1 MEIKI
6 NAVGFSASSQLED
19 FIQKKISKLDRYHDG
34 IIGSEVTLKLEKD
47 DNLENKVVEVLLNIK
62 GQDVFAKKNAK
73 KFEEAVDEL
82 YDVVKRQLVK
92 IKDKESRKYAEK
104 RIQTLYGNKSRRR
117 FGGVLF
123 RRGGG

>member
-19 FIQKKISKLDRYHDG
+19 FIQKKISKLDKYHDG

-47 DNLENKVVEVLLNIK
+47 DNLENKVVEVLLNVK
-62 GQDVFAKKNAK
+62 GQEVFAKKNAK

-92 IKDKESRKYAEK
+92 IIEKEREC
-104 RIQTLYGNKSRRR
+104 
-117 FGGVLF
+117 
-123 RRGGG
+123 

>member
-6 NAVGFSASSQLED
+6 NAVGLSASSQLED
-19 FIQKKISKLDRYHDG
+19 FIQKKISKLDKYHDG

-47 DNLENKVVEVLLNIK
+47 DNLENKVVEVLLNVK
-62 GQDVFAKKNAK
+62 GQEVFAKKNAK

-92 IKDKESRKYAEK
+92 IKEKEREC
-104 RIQTLYGNKSRRR
+104 
-117 FGGVLF
+117 
-123 RRGGG
+123 

>member
-19 FIQKKISKLDRYHDG
+19 FIQKKISKLDKYHDG

-47 DNLENKVVEVLLNIK
+47 DNLENKVVEVLLNLK
-62 GQDVFAKKNAK
+62 GQEVFAKKNAK

-92 IKDKESRKYAEK
+92 IKEKEREC
-104 RIQTLYGNKSRRR
+104 
-117 FGGVLF
+117 
-123 RRGGG
+123 

>member
-19 FIQKKISKLDRYHDG
+19 FIQKKISKLDKYHDG

-47 DNLENKVVEVLLNIK
+47 DNLENKVVEVMLNVK
-62 GQDVFAKKNAK
+62 GQEVFAKKNAK

-92 IKDKESRKYAEK
+92 IKEKEREC
-104 RIQTLYGNKSRRR
+104 
-117 FGGVLF
+117 
-123 RRGGG
+123 

>member
-19 FIQKKISKLDRYHDG
+19 FIQKKISKLDKYHDG

-47 DNLENKVVEVLLNIK
+47 DNLENKVVEVLLNVK
-62 GQDVFAKKNAK
+62 GQEVFAKKIAK

-92 IKDKESRKYAEK
+92 IKEKEREC
-104 RIQTLYGNKSRRR
+104 
-117 FGGVLF
+117 
-123 RRGGG
+123 

>member
-19 FIQKKISKLDRYHDG
+19 FIQKKISKLDKYHYG

-47 DNLENKVVEVLLNIK
+47 DNLENKVVEVLLNVK
-62 GQDVFAKKNAK
+62 GQEVFAKKNAK

-92 IKDKESRKYAEK
+92 IKEKEREC
-104 RIQTLYGNKSRRR
+104 
-117 FGGVLF
+117 
-123 RRGGG
+123 

>member
-19 FIQKKISKLDRYHDG
+19 FIQKKISKLDKYHDG
-34 IIGSEVTLKLEKD
+34 IIGSEVTLKLEKV
-47 DNLENKVVEVLLNIK
+47 DNLENKVVEVLLNVK
-62 GQDVFAKKNAK
+62 GQEVFAKKNAK

-92 IKDKESRKYAEK
+92 IKEKEREC
-104 RIQTLYGNKSRRR
+104 
-117 FGGVLF
+117 
-123 RRGGG
+123 

>member
-19 FIQKKISKLDRYHDG
+19 FIQKKIYKLDKYHDG

-47 DNLENKVVEVLLNIK
+47 DNLENKVVEVLLNVK
-62 GQDVFAKKNAK
+62 GQEVFAKKNAK

-92 IKDKESRKYAEK
+92 IKEKEREC
-104 RIQTLYGNKSRRR
+104 
-117 FGGVLF
+117 
-123 RRGGG
+123 

>member
-19 FIQKKISKLDRYHDG
+19 FIQKKISKLDKYHEG

-47 DNLENKVVEVLLNIK
+47 DNLENKVVEVLLNVK
-62 GQDVFAKKNAK
+62 GQEVFAKKNAK

-92 IKDKESRKYAEK
+92 IKEKEREC
-104 RIQTLYGNKSRRR
+104 
-117 FGGVLF
+117 
-123 RRGGG
+123 

>member
-19 FIQKKISKLDRYHDG
+19 FIQKKISKLYKYHDG

-47 DNLENKVVEVLLNIK
+47 DNLENKVVEVLLNVK
-62 GQDVFAKKNAK
+62 GQEVFAKKNAK

-92 IKDKESRKYAEK
+92 IKEKEREC
-104 RIQTLYGNKSRRR
+104 
-117 FGGVLF
+117 
-123 RRGGG
+123 

>member
-19 FIQKKISKLDRYHDG
+19 FIQKKISKLDKYHDG

-47 DNLENKVVEVLLNIK
+47 DNLENKVVEVLLNVK
-62 GQDVFAKKNAK
+62 GQEVFAKKNAK
-73 KFEEAVDEL
+73 KFEEADDEL

-92 IKDKESRKYAEK
+92 IKEKEREC
-104 RIQTLYGNKSRRR
+104 
-117 FGGVLF
+117 
-123 RRGGG
+123 

>member
-19 FIQKKISKLDRYHDG
+19 FIQKKISKLDKYHDG

-47 DNLENKVVEVLLNIK
+47 DNLENKGVEVLLNVK
-62 GQDVFAKKNAK
+62 GQEVFAKKNAK

-92 IKDKESRKYAEK
+92 IKEKEREC
-104 RIQTLYGNKSRRR
+104 
-117 FGGVLF
+117 
-123 RRGGG
+123 

>member
-19 FIQKKISKLDRYHDG
+19 FIQKKISKLDKYHDG

-47 DNLENKVVEVLLNIK
+47 DNLVNKVVEVLLNVK
-62 GQDVFAKKNAK
+62 GQEVFAKKNAK

-92 IKDKESRKYAEK
+92 IKEKEREC
-104 RIQTLYGNKSRRR
+104 
-117 FGGVLF
+117 
-123 RRGGG
+123 

>member
-6 NAVGFSASSQLED
+6 NADGFSASSQLED
-19 FIQKKISKLDRYHDG
+19 FIQKKISKLDKYHDG

-47 DNLENKVVEVLLNIK
+47 DNLENKVVEVLLNVK
-62 GQDVFAKKNAK
+62 GQEVFAKKNAK

-92 IKDKESRKYAEK
+92 IKEKEREC
-104 RIQTLYGNKSRRR
+104 
-117 FGGVLF
+117 
-123 RRGGG
+123 

>member
-19 FIQKKISKLDRYHDG
+19 FIQKKISKLDKYLDG

-47 DNLENKVVEVLLNIK
+47 DNLENKVVEVLLNVK
-62 GQDVFAKKNAK
+62 GQEVFAKKNAK

-92 IKDKESRKYAEK
+92 IKEKEREC
-104 RIQTLYGNKSRRR
+104 
-117 FGGVLF
+117 
-123 RRGGG
+123 

>member
-19 FIQKKISKLDRYHDG
+19 FIQKKISKLDKYHDG

-47 DNLENKVVEVLLNIK
+47 DNLENKVVEVLLNVI
-62 GQDVFAKKNAK
+62 GQEVFAKKNAK

-92 IKDKESRKYAEK
+92 IKEKEREC
-104 RIQTLYGNKSRRR
+104 
-117 FGGVLF
+117 
-123 RRGGG
+123 

>member
-19 FIQKKISKLDRYHDG
+19 FIQKKISKLDKYHDG
-34 IIGSEVTLKLEKD
+34 IIASEVTLKLEKD
-47 DNLENKVVEVLLNIK
+47 DNLENKVVEVLLNVK
-62 GQDVFAKKNAK
+62 GQEVFAKKNAK

-92 IKDKESRKYAEK
+92 IKEKEREC
-104 RIQTLYGNKSRRR
+104 
-117 FGGVLF
+117 
-123 RRGGG
+123 

>member
-19 FIQKKISKLDRYHDG
+19 FIQKKISKLDKYHDG

-47 DNLENKVVEVLLNIK
+47 DNLENKVVEVLLNVK
-62 GQDVFAKKNAK
+62 GQEVFAKKNAK

-92 IKDKESRKYAEK
+92 KKEKEREC
-104 RIQTLYGNKSRRR
+104 
-117 FGGVLF
+117 
-123 RRGGG
+123 

>member
-19 FIQKKISKLDRYHDG
+19 FIQKKISKLDKYHDG

-47 DNLENKVVEVLLNIK
+47 DNLENKVVEVLLNVK
-62 GQDVFAKKNAK
+62 GQEVFAKKNAK
-73 KFEEAVDEL
+73 KFEEAVDKL

-92 IKDKESRKYAEK
+92 IKEKEREC
-104 RIQTLYGNKSRRR
+104 
-117 FGGVLF
+117 
-123 RRGGG
+123 

>member
-19 FIQKKISKLDRYHDG
+19 FIQKKISKLDKYHDG
-34 IIGSEVTLKLEKD
+34 IIGSNPPPKL
-47 DNLENKVVEVLLNIK
+47 NLVDVLLNVK
-62 GQDVFAKKNAK
+62 GQEVFAKKNAK

-92 IKDKESRKYAEK
+92 IKEKEREC
-104 RIQTLYGNKSRRR
+104 
-117 FGGVLF
+117 
-123 RRGGG
+123 

>member
-19 FIQKKISKLDRYHDG
+19 FIQKQISKLDKYHDG

-47 DNLENKVVEVLLNIK
+47 DNLENKVVEVLLNVK
-62 GQDVFAKKNAK
+62 GQEVFAKKNAK

-92 IKDKESRKYAEK
+92 IKEKEREC
-104 RIQTLYGNKSRRR
+104 
-117 FGGVLF
+117 
-123 RRGGG
+123 

>member
-19 FIQKKISKLDRYHDG
+19 FIQKKISKLDKYHDG

-47 DNLENKVVEVLLNIK
+47 DNLENKVVEVLLKVK
-62 GQDVFAKKNAK
+62 GQEVFAKKNAK

-92 IKDKESRKYAEK
+92 IKEKEREC
-104 RIQTLYGNKSRRR
+104 
-117 FGGVLF
+117 
-123 RRGGG
+123 